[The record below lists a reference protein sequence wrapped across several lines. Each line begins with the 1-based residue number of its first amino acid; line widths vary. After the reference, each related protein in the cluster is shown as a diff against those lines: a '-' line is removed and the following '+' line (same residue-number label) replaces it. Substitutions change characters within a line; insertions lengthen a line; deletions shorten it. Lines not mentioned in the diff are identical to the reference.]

1 MSWDAISKSQNV
13 EKSSRQTA
21 QSLQPIYC
29 KNFKNREK
37 KMGTGKKNEGWGEGE
52 DNKEMERGSKGK
64 KKTLKETLTKI
75 ITYQLIIVI
84 LIRILI
90 QTGKTIKIQNKM
102 LLTLRHLKNEH

>member
-1 MSWDAISKSQNV
+1 MWKNLQDKQPSHSNQY
-13 EKSSRQTA
+13 TA
-21 QSLQPIYC
+21 RIL
-29 KNFKNREK
+29 KTEK
-37 KMGTGKKNEGWGEGE
+37 KKWGQEKKTRVGEKEKIIKRWREGA
-52 DNKEMERGSKGK
+52 KGK